1 MNAITV
7 NYAEV
12 GDDHIPVSFG
22 FVRNSDLSGQTVYNS
37 KITKIND
44 TCSILQGRDIGTK
57 DIIVSS
63 DTKDNRLLSSF
74 TSGTTGWIQHRIP
87 EPDKTTYIFYNSD
100 GYYYKMVENTDGKP
114 VQEKYAP
121 YACLTNV
128 KDNAN
133 SQPYCEA
140 TIETPVALNIAD
152 GKIKAIIDGS
162 PVEIANTEVKLT
174 LQLENA
180 DDNNFTSQIISESE
194 YTISNYFSLDGIV
207 WARDGRPVSAWL
219 LDNKIV
225 KSSDVVKGVTH
236 QIKMLAGDNIV
247 KIFRKRSDIT
257 AKFNFT
263 NPEIQSFEDGGA
275 SSNGAEDS
283 YMSGNSLIIP
293 RVKHGR
299 PQINLLDF
307 FNNAQA
313 GWFSPSATLNGPIS
327 EQTTFNIGV
336 KIPTPTDTLIFT
348 GWLNGHLVQE
358 NQIKITHKRLP
369 QTIIVS
375 GINTDYLGNI
385 TVKDNG
391 GLLVHAGGNKFTRSG
406 DFSSQTFTAT
416 AHYTNIPAVVS
427 VNNPSD
433 TAVASNNQVVLF
445 ENIYYVANGD
455 IKTLVEKLVSNVTVI
470 AKKEVIKFEAKVWQ
484 TTVKQA
490 YYKVTTTPTESPEP
504 IEPTYN
510 YTLESNATITISG
523 NGDEVSSV
531 SSSDPNLTVSYTSLI
546 DETTL
551 KIAITYTVPAGFS
564 LSENE
569 TITTLYNT
577 VPVLES
583 TRNQKITY
591 KFFN

>member
-1 MNAITV
+1 MYMNAITV

-37 KITKIND
+37 KITEINN
-44 TCSILQGRDIGTK
+44 TYSILQGRDIGTK

-247 KIFRKRSDIT
+247 KIFRKWSNVT
-257 AKFNFT
+257 VNFTFT
-263 NPEIQSFEDGGA
+263 NPDVPSFEDGGA
-275 SSNGAEDS
+275 SSNGAENS
-283 YMSGNSLIIP
+283 YISDNNLIIP
-293 RVKHGR
+293 QVKHGR
-299 PQINLLDF
+299 QQINLIDF
-307 FNNAQA
+307 FDNAQKS
-313 GWFSPSATLNGPIS
+313 WFKPSAIIGNLLS
-327 EQTTFNIGV
+327 ATTFYISVNIP
-336 KIPTPTDTLIFT
+336 IPTDILIFT
-348 GWLNGHLVQE
+348 GWLDDHLVQE
-358 NQIKITHKRLP
+358 KQIKITHKRLP

-375 GINTDYLGNI
+375 GINTENLSDIIVENN
-385 TVKDNG
+385 DG
-391 GLLVHAGGNKFTRSG
+391 GSLVHVNGNNFKRDG
-406 DFSSQTFTAT
+406 DFSSQTFMAT
-416 AHYTNIPAVVS
+416 AHYTDIPYTVDGEDTIGKTDQVVTFKGKNYVYDDTMQTLVQKLTGKDTVSLKGKREASYPDPSQSVDVTVTVNFSAIKSDSTKISFTAKITLTVQNFNIIEDSVDSITENSSSIKDGAVLTYEK
-427 VNNPSD
+427 NC
-433 TAVASNNQVVLF
+433 VANEDKTGFICTVTVTKLTKKDNTSYNFSNN
-445 ENIYYVANGD
+445 NSGSG
-455 IKTLVEKLVSNVTVI
+455 TGT
-470 AKKEVIKFEAKVWQ
+470 
-484 TTVKQA
+484 
-490 YYKVTTTPTESPEP
+490 VTTGSKE
-504 IEPTYN
+504 I
-510 YTLESNATITISG
+510 
-523 NGDEVSSV
+523 
-531 SSSDPNLTVSYTSLI
+531 
-546 DETTL
+546 
-551 KIAITYTVPAGFS
+551 
-564 LSENE
+564 
-569 TITTLYNT
+569 
-577 VPVLES
+577 
-583 TRNQKITY
+583 
-591 KFFN
+591 FN

>member
-12 GDDHIPVSFG
+12 GEDHIPVSFG

-44 TCSILQGRDIGTK
+44 TYSILQGRDIGTK

-162 PVEIANTEVKLT
+162 PVEIANTGAKLT

-207 WARDGRPVSAWL
+207 WARDGKSVSAWL
-219 LDNKIV
+219 SDNKIS
-225 KSSDVVKGVTH
+225 KSSEIVRGMTH
-236 QIKMLAGDNIV
+236 QIKTLAGDNIV
-247 KIFRKRSDIT
+247 KIFRKRSNVT
-257 AKFNFT
+257 VNFTFT
-263 NPEIQSFEDGGA
+263 NPDVPSFEDGGA
-275 SSNGAEDS
+275 SSNGAENS
-283 YMSGNSLIIP
+283 YMSDNNLIIP
-293 RVKHGR
+293 QVKHGR
-299 PQINLLDF
+299 QQINLIDF
-307 FNNAQA
+307 FDNAQKS
-313 GWFSPSATLNGPIS
+313 WFKPSAIIGNLLSATIFYIS
-327 EQTTFNIGV
+327 VN
-336 KIPTPTDTLIFT
+336 IPTPTDILIFT
-348 GWLNGHLVQE
+348 GWLDGHLVQE
-358 NQIKITHKRLP
+358 KQIEITHKRLP

-375 GINTDYLGNI
+375 GINTDYLDNI

-391 GLLVHAGGNKFTRSG
+391 GLLVYEDGNNFKRDG
-406 DFSSQTFTAT
+406 DFSSKTFTAT
-416 AHYTNIPAVVS
+416 AHYTDIPYTVDGEDTIGKTDQVVTFKGKNYVYDDTMQILVQKLTGKDTVSLKGKREASYPDPSQSVDVTVTVNFSTTRPDSTKISFTAKITLTVQNFKIIKDSIDSITENSSSIKDGAVLTYEK
-427 VNNPSD
+427 NC
-433 TAVASNNQVVLF
+433 VANEDKTGFTCTVTVTKLTKKDNTSYNFSNN
-445 ENIYYVANGD
+445 NSGSG
-455 IKTLVEKLVSNVTVI
+455 TGT
-470 AKKEVIKFEAKVWQ
+470 
-484 TTVKQA
+484 
-490 YYKVTTTPTESPEP
+490 VTTGSKE
-504 IEPTYN
+504 I
-510 YTLESNATITISG
+510 
-523 NGDEVSSV
+523 
-531 SSSDPNLTVSYTSLI
+531 
-546 DETTL
+546 
-551 KIAITYTVPAGFS
+551 
-564 LSENE
+564 
-569 TITTLYNT
+569 
-577 VPVLES
+577 
-583 TRNQKITY
+583 
-591 KFFN
+591 FN

>member
-12 GDDHIPVSFG
+12 GDDHIPKSFG

-44 TCSILQGRDIGTK
+44 TYSILQGRDIGTK

-162 PVEIANTEVKLT
+162 PVEIANTEAKLT

-225 KSSDVVKGVTH
+225 KSSDVVKGMTH

-247 KIFRKRSDIT
+247 KIFRKRSNVT
-257 AKFNFT
+257 VNFTFT
-263 NPEIQSFEDGGA
+263 NPDVPSFEDGGA
-275 SSNGAEDS
+275 SSNGAENS
-283 YMSGNSLIIP
+283 YMPDNNLIIP
-293 RVKHGR
+293 QVKHGR
-299 PQINLLDF
+299 QQINLIDF
-307 FNNAQA
+307 FDNAQES
-313 GWFSPSATLNGPIS
+313 WFKPSAIIGNLLS
-327 EQTTFNIGV
+327 ATTFYISVN
-336 KIPTPTDTLIFT
+336 IPTPTDTLIFT

-385 TVKDNG
+385 TVNDNG
-391 GLLVHAGGNKFTRSG
+391 GLLVYVDGNNFKRDG
-406 DFSSQTFTAT
+406 DFSSQTFMAT
-416 AHYTNIPAVVS
+416 AHYTDIPYTVDGEDTIGKTDQVVTFKSKNYVYDDTMQTLVQKLTGKDTVSLKGKREASYPDPSQPVDVTVTVNFSAIKSDSTKISFTAKITLTVQNFKIIKDSVDSITENSSSIKDGAVLTYEK
-427 VNNPSD
+427 NC
-433 TAVASNNQVVLF
+433 VANEDKTGFICTVTVTKLTKKDNTSYNFSNN
-445 ENIYYVANGD
+445 NSGSG
-455 IKTLVEKLVSNVTVI
+455 TGTVMTSS
-470 AKKEVIKFEAKVWQ
+470 KKI
-484 TTVKQA
+484 
-490 YYKVTTTPTESPEP
+490 
-504 IEPTYN
+504 
-510 YTLESNATITISG
+510 
-523 NGDEVSSV
+523 
-531 SSSDPNLTVSYTSLI
+531 
-546 DETTL
+546 
-551 KIAITYTVPAGFS
+551 
-564 LSENE
+564 
-569 TITTLYNT
+569 
-577 VPVLES
+577 
-583 TRNQKITY
+583 
-591 KFFN
+591 FN